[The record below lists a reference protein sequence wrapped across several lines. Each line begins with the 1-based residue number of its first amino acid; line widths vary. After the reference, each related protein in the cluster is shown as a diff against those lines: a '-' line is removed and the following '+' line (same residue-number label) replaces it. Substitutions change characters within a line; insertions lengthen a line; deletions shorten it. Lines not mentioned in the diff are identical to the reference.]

1 MAKQS
6 KSSAKGKQYVY
17 FYGFGK
23 KHTQGGAAMKPI
35 LGGKGA
41 NLAEM
46 ALAGL
51 PVPAGF
57 TISTEACAY
66 YSKNGGKYP
75 PGMVDQVKQQLKKL
89 ETMMGKKLGDPKDPL
104 LVSVRS
110 GAAISMPGMMDT
122 VLNLGLTDKSVLG
135 FINKTKNA
143 RTGWDCYRRFI
154 DMFGDVV
161 MGPTTNLGHHD
172 FEVELHRLKEKYA
185 AKQDT
190 DLTADQLKEL
200 CGIYE
205 RVYREKVGK
214 SFPQDPWAQ
223 LDLAIQAVFGSWNSE
238 RAEKY
243 RQINKVTGLLG
254 TAVNICS
261 MVYGNMGD
269 TSGTGVA
276 FSRNSANGENKPQGD
291 YLINAQGEDVV
302 AGIRTPKDLHEMTK
316 EALPMW
322 QKSYKDL
329 CTIMHKLERHYK
341 HPQDVE
347 FTVQEGK
354 LWMLQTRNAKRS
366 GLAGIRWATEMATGK
381 DFFTGGKQDK
391 ILTAQ
396 QAIQN
401 ISGSDLDQLLFPI
414 FNISEE
420 AKADRFAT
428 GLPAGPGA
436 AVGQIVFHANEA
448 EAKFK
453 ADPNVKLILV
463 RHETT
468 PEDVGGMWAAQA
480 ILTKIGGASSHAALV
495 ARGWGKSCI
504 VGADSLHINYDNRT
518 VSCGDKML
526 KEGDWLSLNGTSGAV
541 YAGQI
546 GTEASPVV
554 SAVVDSHAD
563 ARKHPIY
570 KMYKQIS
577 DWSDQFRKMNVRANA
592 DTPKDAQAAIKFGA
606 EGIGLC
612 RTEHMF
618 FEGDRIWA
626 IREFILAETKE
637 AREKA
642 LAKLLPY
649 QRGDFEGIFEAMDG
663 LPVTIRLLD
672 PPLHEFLPHDD
683 AGQAEMAKRL
693 NTPVEKIQLRVK
705 QLHEANPMLGHRG
718 CRLSITFPE
727 LIVMQTTAI
736 IEAACNVAKK
746 KVKVLPEIMVPLVG
760 NKTELDYCDQIIR
773 KTADQIIRDRKSNVK
788 YMVGTM
794 IEVPRAAITAD
805 QIADTAEFFSF
816 GTNDLTQMA
825 LGFSRDDIGSFLPD
839 YIDKKILPFD
849 PFGSLD
855 IAGVGQLVEMA
866 VKKGRETRPGL
877 KCGICGEHGG
887 DPNSV
892 KFCYKAGL
900 NYVSCSPYRVP
911 IARLA
916 AAQAAIKS

>member
-1 MAKQS
+1 MAKQG
-6 KSSAKGKQYVY
+6 KSAKSKQYVY

-23 KHTQGGAAMKPI
+23 KHTEGGAAMKPI

-66 YSKNGGKYP
+66 YSKNGSKYP
-75 PGMVDQVKQQLKKL
+75 PGMVDQVKSQLKKL
-89 ETMMGKKLGDPKDPL
+89 EVLMGKKLGDAKDPL

-135 FINKTKNA
+135 FIEKTKNA

-161 MGPTTNLGHHD
+161 MGPTTGLGHHD

-205 RVYREKVGK
+205 RVYREKVGR
-214 SFPQDPWAQ
+214 SFPQDPWEQ

-254 TAVNICS
+254 TAVNVCS

-276 FSRNSANGENKPQGD
+276 FSRNSATGENMPQGD

-302 AGIRTPKDLHEMTK
+302 AGIRTPKDLSEMTK
-316 EALPMW
+316 ETLPMW
-322 QKSYKDL
+322 HKSHKDL
-329 CTIMHKLERHYK
+329 CAIMHKLERHYK

-366 GLAGIRWATEMATGK
+366 GLAGVRWATEMATGK
-381 DFFTGGKQDK
+381 DFFSGGKQDK

-396 QAIQN
+396 QALQN
-401 ISGSDLDQLLFPI
+401 VSGSDLEQLLFPI
-414 FNISEE
+414 FNTSEE
-420 AKADRFAT
+420 AKADRFST
-428 GLPAGPGA
+428 GIAAGPGA
-436 AVGQIVFHANEA
+436 AVGQIVFHAHEA
-448 EAKFK
+448 EAQFK
-453 ADPNVKLILV
+453 ADPKVKLILV

-495 ARGWGKSCI
+495 ARGWGKCCV

-518 VSCGDKML
+518 VSCGDKIL

-546 GTEASPVV
+546 ATEASPVV
-554 SAVVDSHAD
+554 SAVVDGNAD
-563 ARKHPIY
+563 AKKHPIY

-577 DWSDQFRKMNVRANA
+577 DWADQYRKMNVRANA
-592 DTPKDAQAAIKFGA
+592 DTPKDAHAAIKFGA

-693 NTPVEKIQLRVK
+693 STPAEKIKSRVK

-736 IEAACNVAKK
+736 VEAACNVAKK

-760 NKTELDYCDQIIR
+760 NKTELDYCNVIIR
-773 KTADQIIRDRKSNVK
+773 KTADAIIKARKSNVK

-794 IEVPRAAITAD
+794 IEVPRAAVTAD

-816 GTNDLTQMA
+816 GTNDLTQMT

-839 YIDKKILPFD
+839 YIDNKILPFD

-855 IAGVGQLVEMA
+855 VAGVGQLVEMA

-900 NYVSCSPYRVP
+900 NYVSCSPFRVP

-916 AAQAAIKS
+916 AAQASLKG

>member
-1 MAKQS
+1 MATK
-6 KSSAKGKQYVY
+6 KAAAKKAKQYVY

-23 KHTQGGAAMKPI
+23 KHTEGDSTLKAV

-46 ALAGL
+46 AIAGL

-66 YSKNGGKYP
+66 YSKNGSKYP
-75 PGMVDQVKQQLKKL
+75 PGMVDQVKAKLKKL
-89 ETMMGKKLGDPKDPL
+89 EQMMGKKLGDPNDPL

-122 VLNLGLTDKSVLG
+122 VLNLGLTDKSVQG
-135 FINKTKNA
+135 FIRKTGNA

-161 MGPTTNLGHHD
+161 MGPSTGLNHHH
-172 FEVELHRLKEKYA
+172 FEVELAKLKEKYGV
-185 AKQDT
+185 KDDT

-200 CGIYE
+200 CQVYE
-205 RVYREKVGK
+205 RVYHEHVKK
-214 SFPQDPWAQ
+214 PFPQDPWEQ
-223 LDLAIQAVFGSWNSE
+223 LDLSIRAVFGSWNSE

-243 RQINKVTGLLG
+243 RIINKVTGLLG
-254 TAVNICS
+254 TAVNVCS
-261 MVYGNMGD
+261 MVYGNMGES
-269 TSGTGVA
+269 SGTGVA
-276 FSRNSANGENKPQGD
+276 FSRHSATGENVPQGD

-302 AGIRTPKDLHEMTK
+302 AGIRTPKDLSDMVNEPNPIWKKAH
-316 EALPMW
+316 
-322 QKSYKDL
+322 KDL

-347 FTVQEGK
+347 FTVEQGT
-354 LWMLQTRNAKRS
+354 LWMLQTRNAKR
-366 GLAGIRWATEMATGK
+366 AGIAGVRWAVEMATGK
-381 DFFTGGKQDK
+381 DFYTGAKQDK
-391 ILTAQ
+391 IITPQTA
-396 QAIQN
+396 
-401 ISGSDLDQLLFPI
+401 ISHVTGSDLEQLLFPI
-414 FNISEE
+414 FHADAE
-420 AKADRFAT
+420 ASAQQFAK
-428 GLPAGPGA
+428 GVPAGPGA
-436 AVGQIVFHANEA
+436 ALGQIVFHAHDA
-448 EAKFK
+448 EDRLKK
-453 ADPNVKLILV
+453 DPNAKLILV

-468 PEDVGGMWAAQA
+468 PEDVGGMWAAQG

-495 ARGWGKSCI
+495 ARGWGKCCV
-504 VGADSLHINYDNRT
+504 VGADALVIDYDNRT
-518 VSCGDKML
+518 VSCGQTL
-526 KEGDWLSLNGTSGAV
+526 LREGEWISLNGSTGVV
-541 YAGQI
+541 YQGQI
-546 GTEASPVV
+546 PTDVSPVV
-554 SAVVDSHAD
+554 AAVVNNNPA
-563 ARKHPIY
+563 AKKHPIY

-577 DWSDQFRKMNVRANA
+577 DWADQFRKINVRTNA
-592 DTPKDAQAAIKFGA
+592 DTPKDSEIARAFGA

-626 IREFILAETKE
+626 KREFILAEDKK

-642 LAKLLPY
+642 LDKLLPF
-649 QRGDFEGIFEAMDG
+649 QRSDFEGIFVAMNG
-663 LPVTIRLLD
+663 HPVTIRLLD

-683 AGQAEMAKRL
+683 KGQQEMARRL
-693 NTPVEKIQLRVK
+693 NTPVEKIRQRVK

-718 CRLSITFPE
+718 CRLSITYPE

-746 KVKVLPEIMVPLVG
+746 KVKVMPEIMVPLVG
-760 NKTELDYCDQIIR
+760 NKTELDYCEQIIR
-773 KTADQIIRDRKSNVK
+773 KTADQIIKDRKAKVS

-794 IEVPRAAITAD
+794 IEVPRAAVTAD
-805 QIADTAEFFSF
+805 QIAETAEFFSF
-816 GTNDLTQMA
+816 GTNDLTQMT
-825 LGFSRDDIGSFLPD
+825 LGFSRDDIGTFLPD
-839 YIDKKILPFD
+839 YLEKKILPYD

-855 IAGVGQLVEMA
+855 IQGVGKLVEMA
-866 VKKGRETRPGL
+866 VQKGREARPGL

-892 KFCYKAGL
+892 KFCAKVGL
-900 NYVSCSPYRVP
+900 NYVSCSPFRVP

-916 AAQAAIKS
+916 AAQAAIKG